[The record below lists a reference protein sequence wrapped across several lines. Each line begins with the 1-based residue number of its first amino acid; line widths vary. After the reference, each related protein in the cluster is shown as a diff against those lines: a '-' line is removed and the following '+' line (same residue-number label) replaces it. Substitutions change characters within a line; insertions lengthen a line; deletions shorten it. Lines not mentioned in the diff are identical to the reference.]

1 MNAVD
6 TPRSDSGS
14 TNPPTFLEL
23 MDQMGIADPRMRMLA
38 QFMQN
43 QGGPSSPRPEGL
55 LNEDRQAKIRQA
67 RAHYERLKDENAV
80 LRERND
86 CLAAALGACPRCWG
100 EAPDC
105 VTCRGEGT
113 PGAYVPDADAFA
125 TYVLPAVRAIQVTRR
140 VKPAEPGG
148 AQANV

>member
-6 TPRSDSGS
+6 TPSSDAGPTS
-14 TNPPTFLEL
+14 PPTFLEL

-38 QFMQN
+38 QLMQN

-67 RAHYERLKDENAV
+67 RARYERLTDENAV

-86 CLAAALGACPRCWG
+86 RLAAALGACPRCWG
-100 EAPDC
+100 EAHNC
-105 VTCRGEGT
+105 AACGGEGA
-113 PGAYVPDADAFA
+113 PGAYVPDQDPFA
-125 TYVLPAVRAIQVTRR
+125 AYVLPAVRAFQATRR